1 MNNNNHLK
9 TNSEENLNI
18 TKNQKFKS
26 ISRKF
31 YVNTFFFSNFSQS
44 EQFVS
49 NVISTSKYTLLTF
62 LPLALLYQYANFFN
76 IFVLI
81 NTIISCIKQ
90 LSTVSPIS
98 AIVPFILV
106 TLINLIKEGLED
118 YKKHKNDYEANNKK
132 AILFKSP
139 NFIDSKWSEIKV
151 GNVLKINKEDIIPS
165 DILVIKSSNKNGFC
179 YMQTTNI
186 DGETNLKPIEAIKQT
201 NEIINDELHK
211 MDKLFDFRN
220 ENCKIEVDN
229 PNNFIYEINGTLFL
243 NKDEKIIFDIKNVLL
258 RGSRLKNVE
267 YVYGIVLYTGI
278 DTKILQNINHSSLKL
293 SSVDKSINKVIVF
306 IFVLRMFLIFVF
318 MILQIFFRL
327 KHLPNYE
334 TNELKWDYLF
344 VYFNGKKE
352 NVFEGL
358 KAFTSLFILTG
369 AFLPISV
376 IIMMHIIKAFQ
387 VFYIERC
394 EENLQKEKGD
404 KVKSLSNTLLEDLGM
419 VKYILSD
426 KTGTITKNELTF
438 KACSIFTAL
447 FDDDEDENFS
457 ERLSIS
463 ENITT
468 SVNSKFEKSFNKN
481 NLINRLILKD
491 IPLEIKDM
499 QGCDFNNQNEA
510 IEQFLFN
517 ICINHDCIKEKET
530 FEYQGN
536 SPDEVTLVS
545 AANEL
550 GYSFISRENGIITIE
565 IKNLQNEKKR
575 IRKFEILNKFDFTS
589 TRQRSSIIV
598 RDEFNLI
605 FIYMKGSDSKIFQ
618 NINEYSIKNVL
629 SKTKEH
635 TDNFSK
641 RGLRTLCY
649 SFKRIDEIYYKKW
662 KKNYENLKYEVIKNK
677 NLEKNLV
684 NIIEEIE
691 KDQTLLGVTAL
702 EDKLQDNVKED
713 INSFIEAGINI
724 LMITGDKMDTA
735 ESIGYSCKL
744 LDDDTEVFKIKE
756 TREVDKV
763 IKRMEKI
770 KEKINDLQN
779 YLDNINNPNYN
790 KIIIKDENFNN
801 DDESNNQIKFF
812 NSVNLDLNYKNFN
825 FDNEIL
831 FEDNEINSNYFYN
844 RGNKLSK
851 KKNNK
856 KVNQIEKMDSF
867 ISNTSILKYM
877 IDNEQIKNNDI
888 EYENLS
894 IIKNNIKKPSFYNTE
909 EFNFINKPSNIT
921 NNTNNNIKNDDK
933 MSEFKYND
941 IINSSID
948 NLSIPDERIYI
959 PQIYEKKNNNNN
971 SNINLKKIENNK
983 ENEKI
988 ILTNDI
994 KIELNDHKNKQNNN
1008 DYNNKVKKENNN
1020 TNNETKEKTKVS
1032 NREKM
1037 ALPLSNNKFQ
1047 LYFEKC
1053 QKFLSLL
1060 NNLDNYIPSL
1070 FKLPYIYGKTLNNKN
1085 SSSYSLKVKYSLIIQ
1100 GDSIQ
1105 TCMNEIQ
1112 AQKLF
1117 WELILNCRSLICCR
1131 CSPLQKSKIV
1141 EFIKKN
1147 TNDIILAIGDGE
1159 NDVNMIKAANVGIG
1173 LFGKEGYQAAY
1184 NADYSISQFKY
1195 LKRLLFVHGR
1205 FTIIK
1210 NSYFLYQFFF
1220 RNILYNGPLLLSLF
1234 YNGYSGSF
1242 YYDDY
1247 YNTAYNSFIL
1257 ILPLLIYTIFEEDIN
1272 IEFND
1277 YNKNEKKT
1285 LKYLLPDIYAE
1296 TRDSLP
1302 FSVIK
1307 FFFIFII
1314 GFILSFPLFFYTFYI
1329 LKYGIRGKNGDV
1341 YSVLDSGSIIYFN
1354 CIFFHCINLFIDT
1367 HYYNWPIYSLYIL
1380 QIILDI
1386 LFFIVYEK
1394 MNTGNMLS
1402 GNLYEI
1408 FNSLHYWLLLFLEL
1422 IIISLPFYLLRKFE
1436 FFFGGFIIN
1445 RIKINKYDNNSK
1457 KEDKYKLYLPLY
1469 LKKFYK
1475 KKLEQ
1480 ISCAIKSVTKFKRI
1494 YQDIKNNNDK
1504 IEKRPTNEE
1513 ENIVDQKMR
1522 KNVEE
1527 YINYKKKYQKKYQK
1541 K

>member
-1 MNNNNHLK
+1 MNQIDQSKPNF
-9 TNSEENLNI
+9 EENL
-18 TKNQKFKS
+18 TKNQKIKP
-26 ISRKF
+26 IRKF
-31 YVNTFFFSNFSQS
+31 YINTFFFSNFSQT

-49 NVISTSKYTLLTF
+49 NVVSTSKYTLLNF

-106 TLINLIKEGLED
+106 TIINLIKEGLED
-118 YKKHKNDYEANNKK
+118 YKKHKNDYEANNTKTT
-132 AILFKSP
+132 LFKSP

-151 GNVLKINKEDIIPS
+151 GNILKINKEDIIPS
-165 DILVIKSSNKNGFC
+165 DILVIKSSNENGFC

-186 DGETNLKPIEAIKQT
+186 DGETNLKPIEAIKKT
-201 NEIINDELHK
+201 NEIINEDLHN
-211 MDKLFDFRN
+211 MDKLFDFQN

-229 PNNFIYEINGTLFL
+229 PNSFIYEINGILFL
-243 NKDEKIIFDIKNVLL
+243 NKDEKNIFDIKNVLL
-258 RGSRLKNVE
+258 RGSRLKNVD
-267 YVYGIVLYTGI
+267 YVYGIVLYTGN
-278 DTKILQNINHSSLKL
+278 DTKILQNINHFSLKL
-293 SSVDKSINKVIVF
+293 SSVDKSINKVIIF
-306 IFVLRMFLIFVF
+306 IFVMRMFLIFIF
-318 MILQIFFRL
+318 MILQIYFRL

-334 TNELKWDYLF
+334 KNELKWDYIF
-344 VYFNGKKE
+344 VYFDGKKK

-369 AFLPISV
+369 SFLPISV
-376 IIMMHIIKAFQ
+376 IIMNHVIKAFQ

-394 EENLQKEKGD
+394 DENLQKEKGD

-447 FDDDEDENFS
+447 FDDEEDENLS
-457 ERLSIS
+457 EKLSVS

-468 SVNSKFEKSFNKN
+468 SVNSKFEKSFNKT

-517 ICINHDCIKEKET
+517 ICINHDCIKEKEK

-536 SPDEVTLVS
+536 SPDEVTLLS
-545 AANEL
+545 ASNEL

-565 IKNLQNEKKR
+565 IRNLQNEKKR
-575 IRKFEILNKFDFTS
+575 TRKFEILNKFDFTS
-589 TRQRSSIIV
+589 ARQRSSIIV

-605 FIYMKGSDSKIFQ
+605 FMYMKGSDTKIFQ
-618 NINEYSIKNVL
+618 NLNEYSIKNVL
-629 SKTKEH
+629 SRTKEH
-635 TDNFSK
+635 ADNFSK

-677 NLEKNLV
+677 NLEKNLM

-702 EDKLQDNVKED
+702 EDKLQDNVRED

-756 TREVDKV
+756 TREVNKV
-763 IKRMEKI
+763 VERMEKI
-770 KEKINDLQN
+770 KEKIKDLQN

-790 KIIIKDENFNN
+790 KVIDKDENFNN
-801 DDESNNQIKFF
+801 DEESNNQEKIY
-812 NSVNLDLNYKNFN
+812 NSVNLDLNYRNFN

-831 FEDNEINSNYFYN
+831 FEENEINSNYFYSK
-844 RGNKLSK
+844 RNKLSK
-851 KKNNK
+851 KNDNK
-856 KVNQIEKMDSF
+856 KIKKHERKDSF
-867 ISNTSILKYM
+867 ISNTSILKFM
-877 IDNEQIKNNDI
+877 IDNEQLKNNDI

-894 IIKNNIKKPSFYNTE
+894 IIKNNIQRPSFNKTE
-909 EFNFINKPSNIT
+909 EFNFNNKPSIII
-921 NNTNNNIKNDDK
+921 NNSNNNINNEDNI
-933 MSEFKYND
+933 SSFKSNE
-941 IINSSID
+941 IFNFTID
-948 NLSIPDERIYI
+948 NLSIPDERNYI
-959 PQIYEKKNNNNN
+959 PHLYENNNNN
-971 SNINLKKIENNK
+971 ENNIKYKKIKNKNEN

-988 ILTNDI
+988 IFTNDI
-994 KIELNDHKNKQNNN
+994 KLELNKEKDKQNINNENDNKNKNEN
-1008 DYNNKVKKENNN
+1008 ENNIN
-1020 TNNETKEKTKVS
+1020 SNLKTKLT
-1032 NREKM
+1032 NREKV

-1053 QKFLSLL
+1053 QKYLSLL
-1060 NNLDNYIPSL
+1060 NNLDNYIPCL

-1105 TCMNEIQ
+1105 TCMNEGQ

-1159 NDVNMIKAANVGIG
+1159 NDVNMIKTANVGIG

-1184 NADYSISQFKY
+1184 NADYAISQFKY

-1205 FTIIK
+1205 FTILR
-1210 NSYFLYQFFF
+1210 NSYFMYQFFF

-1234 YNGYSGSF
+1234 YNGFSGAF

-1247 YNTAYNSFIL
+1247 YHTAYNSFIL
-1257 ILPLLIYTIFEEDIN
+1257 ILPLLIYAIFEEDIN

-1277 YNKNEKKT
+1277 YNKKDEKT

-1302 FSVIK
+1302 FSTLK
-1307 FFFIFII
+1307 FIIIFIV
-1314 GFILSFPLFFYTFYI
+1314 GFIISFPLFFFSFYD
-1329 LKYGIRGKNGDV
+1329 LKYGIKGENGEV
-1341 YSVLDSGSIIYFN
+1341 YGVLEAGSIIYFN
-1354 CIFFHCINLFIDT
+1354 CFLFHCVNMFIDT
-1367 HYYNWPIYSLYIL
+1367 HYYNWPIYSFYIF

-1386 LFFIVYEK
+1386 IFFIVYEK
-1394 MNTGNMLS
+1394 MNLGNMLS
-1402 GNLYEI
+1402 GNL
-1408 FNSLHYWLLLFLEL
+1408 FNILDSLHYWLLLLLEL
-1422 IIISLPFYLLRKFE
+1422 IILSLPFYLLRKFE

-1445 RIKINKYDNNSK
+1445 RIKINKYDDNNSK

-1494 YQDIKNNNDK
+1494 YQDIKKNKENIAK
-1504 IEKRPTNEE
+1504 KPSNEE

-1527 YINYKKKYQKKYQK
+1527 YIIYKKKLSKKIK
-1541 K
+1541 